1 MRTPD
6 ARETDVETAVTQ
18 TTPRSPHHDPCW
30 DPLVEMLS
38 VETTEEGDLAC
49 LERLLRQPSDA
60 ILLFLQRHRLD
71 QLFLRR
77 MLDRDPQKRDPQ
89 EREIVSRLLTLP
101 SGDELAR
108 RVEQELV
115 EPLRLLRRRQA
126 LSLMLRQEGARVAGE
141 ALEAAGIVHVLFK
154 GILLGELL
162 YGDPLLRPSA
172 DVDVLIDGAD
182 RQRTHEAL
190 LAAGFEA
197 APQAD
202 QPAYEISYI
211 RQGANLDVHW
221 HPIEPRRSRVP
232 LTPFFLAGRQ
242 RRDDAWYPPPAATF
256 LALLLNPAISD
267 YVSERLIQ
275 PLDVDRFLRQVD
287 FDPAPAVDLLRRAG
301 LATAGWTMLEYSRR
315 LFGTPLPKDLEEG
328 LQPGPWRRRHLRRWL
343 DLDPAHVYLEAPW
356 RVRASFSLLL
366 HDRWSDGL
374 RALGGSL
381 AEKWRTRRVH
391 R

>member
-1 MRTPD
+1 
-6 ARETDVETAVTQ
+6 
-18 TTPRSPHHDPCW
+18 
-30 DPLVEMLS
+30 MLTVGTS
-38 VETTEEGDLAC
+38 EEGVLAC
-49 LERLLRQPSDA
+49 LERLLRQPGEA

-71 QLFLRR
+71 QLFLRLL
-77 MLDRDPQKRDPQ
+77 LDGDIAERLKAMPDRADLGRRLQ
-89 EREIVSRLLTLP
+89 E
-101 SGDELAR
+101 
-108 RVEQELV
+108 ELV
-115 EPLRLLRRRQA
+115 QPLRLLRRRQA
-126 LSLMLRQEGARVAGE
+126 LSLMLRQEGAAVAGR
-141 ALEAAGIVHVLFK
+141 ALDDAGIAHVLFK

-172 DVDVLIDGAD
+172 DVDVLVDGED
-182 RQRTHEAL
+182 RRRTHEAL
-190 LAAGFEA
+190 VAAGFEA

-232 LTPFFLAGRQ
+232 LTPFFLAHRQ
-242 RRDDAWYPPPAATF
+242 RRQDAWYPAPAATF

-287 FDPAPAVDLLRRAG
+287 FDVTFVVEVLRRAG
-301 LATAGWTMLEYSRR
+301 LTAAGWTMLEHSRR
-315 LFGTPLPKDLEEG
+315 LFRTPVPPTLERA
-328 LQPGPWRRRHLRRWL
+328 LQPGRWRRRHLRRWL
-343 DLDPAHVYLEAPW
+343 DRDPAHVYLVSPW

-366 HDRWSDGL
+366 HDRWRDGL

-381 AEKWRTRRVH
+381 AEKWRTRRV
-391 R
+391 RRRAG